1 MLYMLTFYAVE
12 DEWMALAEDERRAG
26 IAEIGQWFAEHARA
40 GKIVEGR
47 RLGRGTKT
55 VRLGRVRKKD
65 LPLVS
70 DGPFIETKEFIAGID
85 VVRCADRQ
93 QAIELA
99 AAHPIAR
106 YHAIEVRPFYTE

>member
-1 MLYMLTFYAVE
+1 MKYVMLILNTEESAKLSEADMQAWTSE
-12 DEWMALAEDERRAG
+12 IMAWYEKQGSSGKMPDGGAQLESPDTAKTIRAG
-26 IAEIGQWFAEHARA
+26 G
-40 GKIVEGR
+40 V
-47 RLGRGTKT
+47 T
-55 VRLGRVRKKD
+55 
-65 LPLVS
+65 

-106 YHAIEVRPFYTE
+106 YHAIEVRPFYSE

>member
-1 MLYMLTFYAVE
+1 ML
-12 DEWMALAEDERRAG
+12 
-26 IAEIGQWFAEHARA
+26 I
-40 GKIVEGR
+40 
-47 RLGRGTKT
+47 
-55 VRLGRVRKKD
+55 
-65 LPLVS
+65 S

-106 YHAIEVRPFYTE
+106 YHAIEVRPFYSE